1 MTDFFQHGV
10 FATHDDEYLVEPFWA
25 EENETTLDRQDFHI
39 VYRRSAILR
48 TSSHCGLTGQ
58 SLTHGHSLTRG
69 HSMFHGCSITCGHSP
84 THGCPL
90 TYDHSLTHGYS
101 LTH

>member
-58 SLTHGHSLTRG
+58 SLTHCHSLTRG
-69 HSMFHGCSITCGHSP
+69 HYVP
-84 THGCPL
+84 WL
-90 TYDHSLTHGYS
+90 LYYLWSLS
-101 LTH
+101 DPWLPSDL